1 MHGRK
6 IAYYNQI
13 VMNNYLDH
21 YLNYLAVERGL
32 AKNTLDAYG
41 RDLARYLEY
50 LEKNRIVTLEKI
62 TPAVVLR
69 FLSHLKDSGLS
80 ARSRA
85 RALAALRT
93 FHKFLV
99 REKLTSDNP
108 TDQVVSPK
116 SLTALPHTL
125 SPFDVENL
133 LSSPKGESPLAWR
146 DRAMLEILYATDLR
160 VSELVTLKLSDL
172 QMDVGYLTAFGK
184 RSKQR
189 IVPLGENAIAAL
201 HDYLQNGRSGLDKQR
216 GSQYLFLNRSGEGL
230 TRQGFWKIIKRR
242 ALEAGI
248 TQSIT
253 PHTMRHSFATH
264 LLENGAD
271 LRSVQAMLGHADIS
285 TTQIYTH
292 VTRERLR
299 KMHAQHHPRG

>member
-1 MHGRK
+1 MDH
-6 IAYYNQI
+6 
-13 VMNNYLDH
+13 YLDH

-32 AKNTLDAYG
+32 ARNTLDAYG
-41 RDLARYLEY
+41 RDLARYLDY
-50 LEKNRIVTLEKI
+50 LEKNQIATPDRI

-69 FLSHLKDSGLS
+69 FLSHLKEAGLS

-85 RALAALRT
+85 RNLAALKT

-99 REKLTSDNP
+99 REKIVSDNP

-116 SLTALPHTL
+116 SLTSLPHTL
-125 SPFDVENL
+125 SPFDVESL
-133 LSSPKGESPLAWR
+133 LASPQGETALDWR
-146 DRAMLEILYATDLR
+146 DRAMLEILYATGLR
-160 VSELVTLKLSDL
+160 VSELVSLKLSDL

-189 IVPLGENAIAAL
+189 IVPLGEAAISSL
-201 HDYLQNGRSGLDKQR
+201 REYLQHGRARLDKQR

-242 ALEAGI
+242 ALAAGI
-248 TQSIT
+248 RQNIT

-299 KMHAQHHPRG
+299 KLHAQHHPRG

>member
-1 MHGRK
+1 
-6 IAYYNQI
+6 
-13 VMNNYLDH
+13 MNHYLDH

-32 AKNTLDAYG
+32 SKNTLDAYG

-50 LEKNRIVTLEKI
+50 LELQKVDQLGHI

-69 FLSHLKDSGLS
+69 FLSALKSEGLS

-85 RALAALRT
+85 RTLAALRT

-99 REKLTSDNP
+99 REKITDDNP

-116 SLTALPHTL
+116 SLTALPKTL
-125 SPFDVENL
+125 STVDVESL
-133 LSSPKGESPLAWR
+133 LASPKGESPLALR
-146 DRAMLEILYATDLR
+146 DRAMLEILYATGLR
-160 VSELVTLKLSDL
+160 VSELVSLTRDDL
-172 QMDVGYLTAFGK
+172 QLDVGYLTAFGK

-189 IVPLGENAIAAL
+189 IVPLGDAAIAAL
-201 HDYLQNGRSGLDKQR
+201 RDYLSHGRAALDKQR
-216 GSQYLFLNRSGEGL
+216 GSKFLFLNRSGEGL

-248 TQSIT
+248 SQNIT

-271 LRSVQAMLGHADIS
+271 LRSVQAMLGHSDIS

-299 KMHAQHHPRG
+299 QMHALHHPRG

>member
-1 MHGRK
+1 
-6 IAYYNQI
+6 
-13 VMNNYLDH
+13 MNHYLDH

-32 AKNTLDAYG
+32 ANNTLDAYG
-41 RDLARYLEY
+41 RDLARYLDYRESQKIVA
-50 LEKNRIVTLEKI
+50 LENISASI
-62 TPAVVLR
+62 VLR
-69 FLSHLKDSGLS
+69 FLSHLKNAGLS
-80 ARSRA
+80 PRSRA

-99 REKLTSDNP
+99 REKITKDNP

-116 SLTALPHTL
+116 SLAALPHTL
-125 SPFDVENL
+125 APLDVESL
-133 LSSPKGESPLAWR
+133 LSSPKGESALAWR
-146 DRAMLEILYATDLR
+146 DRAMLEIIYATGLR
-160 VSELVTLKLSDL
+160 VSELVSLKLSDL

-189 IVPLGENAIAAL
+189 IVPLGETAIAAL
-201 HDYLQNGRSGLDKQR
+201 QEYLQNGRPGLEKQK
-216 GSQYLFLNRSGEGL
+216 GSHFLFLNRSGEGL

-248 TQSIT
+248 SQSIT

-299 KMHAQHHPRG
+299 KMHAEHHPRG

>member
-1 MHGRK
+1 M
-6 IAYYNQI
+6 NQY
-13 VMNNYLDH
+13 VDH
-21 YLNYLAVERGL
+21 YLSYLAVERGL
-32 AKNTLDAYG
+32 AQNTLDAYG
-41 RDLARYLEY
+41 RDLARYLEF
-50 LEKNRIVTLEKI
+50 LEASQVMSLVDIS
-62 TPAVVLR
+62 PAVVLR
-69 FLSHLKDSGLS
+69 FLSHLKAVGLS
-80 ARSRA
+80 PRSRA
-85 RALAALRT
+85 RTLAALKT
-93 FHKFLV
+93 FHKFMV
-99 REKLTSDNP
+99 REKFSTDNP
-108 TDQVVSPK
+108 TDQVSAPK
-116 SLTALPHTL
+116 SLSALPHTL
-125 SPFDVENL
+125 SPLDVESL
-133 LSSPKGESPLAWR
+133 LASPKGESTLAWR
-146 DRAMLEILYATDLR
+146 DRAMLEIIYATGLR
-160 VSELVTLKLSDL
+160 VSELVALKLGDL

-189 IVPLGENAIAAL
+189 IVPLGEAAISAL
-201 HDYLQNGRSGLDKQR
+201 RDYLQHGRPGLDKER
-216 GSQYLFLNRSGEGL
+216 GSQYLFLNRSGAGL

-248 TQSIT
+248 KQSIT

>member
-1 MHGRK
+1 
-6 IAYYNQI
+6 
-13 VMNNYLDH
+13 MNNYLDH
-21 YLNYLAVERGL
+21 FLNFLAVERGL
-32 AKNTLDAYG
+32 ARNTLDAYG
-41 RDLARYLEY
+41 RDLARYLDY
-50 LEKNRIVTLEKI
+50 LEQSKIVALDRI
-62 TPAVVLR
+62 TPVVILR

-80 ARSRA
+80 PRSRA
-85 RALAALRT
+85 RSLAALRT

-99 REKLTSDNP
+99 REKISAGNP

-116 SLTALPHTL
+116 SFSALPHTL
-125 SPFDVENL
+125 SPTEVESL
-133 LSSPKGESPLAWR
+133 LASPRGNAPLACR
-146 DRAMLEILYATDLR
+146 DRAMLETLYATGLR
-160 VSELVTLKLSDL
+160 VSELISLNQSDL

-189 IVPLGENAIAAL
+189 IVPLGEAAAL
-201 HDYLQNGRSGLDKQR
+201 ALRAYLEHGRAALDKDR
-216 GSQYLFLNRSGEGL
+216 GSRCLFLNRSGEGL

-242 ALEAGI
+242 ALQAGI
-248 TQSIT
+248 RQNIT
-253 PHTMRHSFATH
+253 PHTLRHSFATH

-299 KMHAQHHPRG
+299 QMHAQHHPRG

>member
-1 MHGRK
+1 M
-6 IAYYNQI
+6 NQ
-13 VMNNYLDH
+13 YLDN
-21 YLNYLAVERGL
+21 YMNYLAVERGL
-32 AKNTLDAYG
+32 ARNTLDAYG

-50 LEKNRIVTLEKI
+50 LEKNQIRALESI
-62 TPAVVLR
+62 TPVVVLH
-69 FLSHLKDSGLS
+69 FLSDLKTSGLS
-80 ARSRA
+80 PRSRA
-85 RALAALRT
+85 RTLAALRT

-99 REKLTSDNP
+99 REKIASDNP

-116 SLTALPHTL
+116 SLSALPRTL
-125 SPFDVENL
+125 SPLEVENL
-133 LSSPKGESPLAWR
+133 LSSPQGETPLAWR
-146 DRAMLEILYATDLR
+146 DRAMLEIIYATGLR
-160 VSELVTLKLSDL
+160 VSELVTLRLSDL

-189 IVPLGENAIAAL
+189 IVPLGEVAIASL
-201 HDYLQNGRSGLDKQR
+201 RDYLQHGRPFLDRQR
-216 GSQYLFLNRSGEGL
+216 GSHILFLNRSGEGL

-242 ALEAGI
+242 GLEAGI
-248 TQSIT
+248 RQRIT

-299 KMHAQHHPRG
+299 KIHAQHHPRG